1 MAAERE
7 RAGAERLKPDLFLA
21 IVISNSWAAAIL
33 AFLRGLGPLG
43 FFALETLNCSFFY
56 VPLATELLLVAAARD
71 EPGALMWAAYVLMAA
86 GGSALGTLLLD
97 VPARKIGEKG
107 LENYVKPK
115 QVRRI
120 KKHLEQHARWALMV
134 AAALPPPFPFRA
146 TIITAAALQSPRRR
160 MLLSVFCGRACR
172 FGIEAALAVYFGRQ
186 FLRYL
191 RSDVLDYIIYAL
203 LAIGI
208 VGSIFT
214 LAKWLTAARRE
225 RQNKRTGGRAQDE
238 SVAVQAE

>member
-1 MAAERE
+1 M
-7 RAGAERLKPDLFLA
+7 
-21 IVISNSWAAAIL
+21 L
-33 AFLRGLGPLG
+33 AFLRGLGPFG

-71 EPGALMWAAYVLMAA
+71 EPGAVMWATYVFMAA
-86 GGSALGTLLLD
+86 CGSVMGTFLLD
-97 VPARKIGEKG
+97 LPARKIGEKG
-107 LENYVKPK
+107 LESYVKPK
-115 QVRRI
+115 QVKRIRR
-120 KKHLEQHARWALMV
+120 HLENHAGWALLV

-146 TIITAAALQSPRRR
+146 TIITASALQSPRQR
-160 MLLSVFCGRACR
+160 MFLSVFCGRAFR
-172 FGIEAALAVYFGRQ
+172 FSIEAALAAYFGRQ

-191 RSDVLDYIIYAL
+191 RSEILDYILYAL

-225 RQNKRTGGRAQDE
+225 RKNKNTGGRMKDE

>member
-1 MAAERE
+1 M
-7 RAGAERLKPDLFLA
+7 FLA
-21 IVISNSWAAAIL
+21 IVISNSWAAATL

-71 EPGALMWAAYVLMAA
+71 EPSALMWASYVVMAA
-86 GGSALGTLLLD
+86 CGSVLGTFLLD
-97 VPARKIGEKG
+97 LPARRIGEKG

-115 QVRRI
+115 QVKRI
-120 KKHLEQHARWALMV
+120 KRHLKTHAGWALLV

-146 TIITAAALQSPRRR
+146 TIITASALQSPRRR
-160 MLLSVFCGRACR
+160 MFLSVFCGRAFR
-172 FGIEAALAVYFGRQ
+172 FSIEAALAVYFGRQ

-191 RSDVLDYIIYAL
+191 RSEILDYILYVL

-214 LAKWLTAARRE
+214 LAKWITAARRE
-225 RQNKRTGGRAQDE
+225 RKNKRAGGGIKDE